1 VFDNPE
7 FGTGSTD
14 EPKKRFGL
22 PRAREG
28 LEFDR
33 HDTIYITPVHGPD
46 HHVNSNIRV
55 VHG

>member
-33 HDTIYITPVHGPD
+33 HDAIYITPVHGPD